1 MEENTILLSVSDSG
15 PGVTPD
21 EQSRIFEKFYRAPEV
36 KIAEPRGLGLG
47 LAITQR
53 LVAAHSGHLDVESQP
68 GAGSTFRVRLPRAVS
83 AVQEGIGGD
92 R

>member
-1 MEENTILLSVSDSG
+1 M
-15 PGVTPD
+15 TP
-21 EQSRIFEKFYRAPEV
+21 ETRARIFDKFYRAPDV

-53 LVAAHSGHLDVESQP
+53 LVAAHHGHLDVESEP
-68 GAGSTFRVRLPRAVS
+68 GQGSTFLIRLPRQTTGTGFAPR
-83 AVQEGIGGD
+83 EDCGGE